1 MTFNLVTVKPI
12 KGDVAGVYF
21 VKNAETPTDNG
32 IYVINVTGQAPIPMA
47 NPINI
52 NDYLKNEDAEQTYIK
67 INNPDF
73 SGSIVIGD
81 TELYIDE
88 NTFRIVLNEETL
100 ISSYIDPNDHSNDT
114 IRYGDRSYA
123 NTELKGKNI
132 ILATGN
138 PNGEGMG
145 TGIVNVE
152 AKELQLNGIPI
163 PTSDLNGT
171 NYVMVYGTGTDLEN
185 GIEFKNAYDSI
196 TSGTLI
202 YAPGTYEFPT
212 TFIHNK
218 DNVNIVSLTGNRDG
232 IFTVTTGSVAL
243 ILSAN
248 NSLVKGIE
256 TNLMISVTQGLTGL
270 VMEKL
275 KGGDNSFN
283 KSSLS
288 AADTRLTYTAI
299 DVEGGYYSFGSGDGA
314 NGFPNY
320 IDALYNCTLIRCKGG
335 EGAYAFNNTM
345 FGCKLYDTEGL
356 GYSYGCTDGERS
368 SGIINCN
375 FYRTIGGTDSYGA
388 NADADKKS
396 GNYYYCI
403 GGAGSAIASTT
414 GVKLFCA
421 VNNVAI

>member
-1 MTFNLVTVKPI
+1 MTFNLVTVKPVQ
-12 KGDVAGVYF
+12 GDVAGVYF

-81 TELYIDE
+81 IELYIDE

-132 ILATGN
+132 KLATGN

-232 IFTVTTGSVAL
+232 IFTVTTGDVAL

-256 TNLMISVTQGLTGL
+256 TDLMISVTQGLTGL

-275 KGGDNSFN
+275 KGGDYSFN
-283 KSSLS
+283 GSGLS
-288 AADTRLTYTAI
+288 APNTRLTYTAI
-299 DVEGGYYSFGSGDGA
+299 DVEGGIVSFGSGDGVHP
-314 NGFPNY
+314 FPLY
-320 IDALYNCTLIRCKGG
+320 KDSLYNCVHVRCKGG
-335 EGAYAFNNTM
+335 YASFGFNNGVVNCKFYDCESEDYG
-345 FGCKLYDTEGL
+345 FG
-356 GYSYGCTDGERS
+356 STDGERS
-368 SGIINCN
+368 SGIVNSD
-375 FYRTIGGTDSYGA
+375 FYRTIGKENSFGA
-388 NADADKKS
+388 NADLGKRS
-396 GNYYYCI
+396 GNYYYCL
-403 GGAGSAIASTT
+403 GGTGSGIANTT

>member
-12 KGDVAGVYF
+12 QGDVAGVYF

-132 ILATGN
+132 TLATGN

-145 TGIVNVE
+145 TGIVNVK

-171 NYVMVYGTGTDLEN
+171 DYVMVYGIGTPLEN

-202 YAPGTYEFPT
+202 YAPGTYEFPS

-232 IFTVTTGSVAL
+232 IFNVKTGNIAL

-256 TNLMISVTQGLTGL
+256 TGLIISVTRGLTGL

-275 KGGDNSFN
+275 KGGRDSFN
-283 KSSLS
+283 GSSLS
-288 AADTRLTYTAI
+288 APDTRLTYTAI
-299 DVEGGYYSFGSGDGA
+299 DVEGGDSSFGYGDGA
-314 NGFPNY
+314 NGFPGY
-320 IDALYNCTLIRCKGG
+320 VDSLHNCIFIRCKGG
-335 EGAYAFNNTM
+335 VYSFGFNNSVVNCEFYDCESEDYG
-345 FGCKLYDTEGL
+345 FG
-356 GYSYGCTDGERS
+356 STDGERS
-368 SGIINCN
+368 SGIVNCN
-375 FYRTIGGTDSYGA
+375 FYRTIGGPDSYGA
-388 NADADKKS
+388 NADLDKRS

-403 GGAGSAIASTT
+403 GGTGSNIANTT
-414 GVKLFCA
+414 GVKLFCS
-421 VNNVAI
+421 VNNIAV